1 MILTPN
7 QSIVIKQAK
16 FTYSTFGKTFKKN
29 KKTNEH
35 QGRKELKDLKVFNL
49 AENQQKLIEETFQ
62 KYFENN

>member
-1 MILTPN
+1 MPSNKLSLLILLLE
-7 QSIVIKQAK
+7 KRL
-16 FTYSTFGKTFKKN
+16 KKN

>member
-1 MILTPN
+1 MSSNKLSLLILLLE
-7 QSIVIKQAK
+7 KRL
-16 FTYSTFGKTFKKN
+16 KKN
-29 KKTNEH
+29 KKTKEH

>member
-1 MILTPN
+1 MSSNKLSLLILLLE
-7 QSIVIKQAK
+7 KRL
-16 FTYSTFGKTFKKN
+16 KKN
-29 KKTNEH
+29 KKKNEH

>member
-1 MILTPN
+1 MSSSKLSLLILLLE
-7 QSIVIKQAK
+7 KRL
-16 FTYSTFGKTFKKN
+16 KKN

>member
-1 MILTPN
+1 MSSNKLSLLILLLE
-7 QSIVIKQAK
+7 KRL
-16 FTYSTFGKTFKKN
+16 KKN

-35 QGRKELKDLKVFNL
+35 QGRKELKDLRVFNL

>member
-1 MILTPN
+1 MSSNKLSLLILLLE
-7 QSIVIKQAK
+7 KRL
-16 FTYSTFGKTFKKN
+16 KKN

-49 AENQQKLIEETFQ
+49 AENQQKLIEKTFQ

>member
-1 MILTPN
+1 MSSNKLSLLILLLE
-7 QSIVIKQAK
+7 KRL
-16 FTYSTFGKTFKKN
+16 KKN

>member
-1 MILTPN
+1 MPSNKLSLFILLLE
-7 QSIVIKQAK
+7 KRL
-16 FTYSTFGKTFKKN
+16 KKN

>member
-1 MILTPN
+1 MSSNKLSLLILLLE
-7 QSIVIKQAK
+7 KRL
-16 FTYSTFGKTFKKN
+16 KKN

-49 AENQQKLIEETFQ
+49 AENQRKLIEETFQ